1 MKQEEHETQ
10 CEIFRWAETEI
21 VRHPELKYMFSTLN
35 GVRLNIGQA
44 VKAKK
49 AGNKKGVPDIWLP
62 VKRGQYSGL
71 VIELKS
77 MTGTASDEQLEWIAF
92 LQAQGYRACLCFGFM
107 ESVNTIKG
115 YLNLTIKVLD

>member
-1 MKQEEHETQ
+1 MKQEEHDTQ
-10 CEIFRWAETEI
+10 CEIFRWAETEM

-71 VIELKS
+71 VIELKKAVG
-77 MTGTASDEQLEWIAF
+77 GTVSKEQANWLGF
-92 LQAQGYRACLCFGFM
+92 LGGQCYRAVVRHGFM
-107 ESVNTIKG
+107 DAITEIIDYLKG
-115 YLNLTIKVLD
+115 DE